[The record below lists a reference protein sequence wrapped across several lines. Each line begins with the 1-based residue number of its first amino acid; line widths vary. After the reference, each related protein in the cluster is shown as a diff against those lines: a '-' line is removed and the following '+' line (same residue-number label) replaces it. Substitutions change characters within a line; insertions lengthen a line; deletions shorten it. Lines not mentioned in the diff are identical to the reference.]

1 MRWGMDIVGPIG
13 AENCPKKYFLLATDY
28 FTKWIEGGDVQ
39 RSKGEECDSV
49 HRAKHN
55 PQIRCAGLH
64 SDRQRSAVYQEV
76 VERSAG
82 ETQVR
87 TDSLIQQIRS
97 RERTVREVKQDNRG
111 RDQEKG
117 GQVRAQL
124 ILGFL
129 GDHVGLPH
137 HPQATDR

>member
-64 SDRQRSAVYQEV
+64 SGRQRSAVYREV

-82 ETQVR
+82 ETQVQ
-87 TDSLIQQIRS
+87 TDSLTSRYAQGNKQLERS
-97 RERTVREVKQDNRG
+97 NRTIVEEIKKRVAKSGHSWYSDFSEIMWVYRTT
-111 RDQEKG
+111 R
-117 GQVRAQL
+117 R
-124 ILGFL
+124 
-129 GDHVGLPH
+129 
-137 HPQATDR
+137 